1 MKVTSCRFYIFE
13 GFIIVKL
20 QLILHILWGFTMTG
34 SERKFF
40 DFIQK
45 NIIFIFLGAVT
56 VCGTLLRAFGIDF
69 QSDDFNSFLNPWWS
83 QIQYGG
89 INGLA
94 KQVGNYNIPYQI
106 ITYILTLLP
115 FSALHSYKLLS
126 IIFDFVLAVSAAML
140 VYSFSKK
147 YVKIKAA
154 VAYALTFCSI
164 TVILNSSFWAQC
176 DSIYV
181 AFILLSI
188 YFLEKEKNIAS
199 FIFVGIAFAFK
210 LQTVFILPF
219 YIFYYISTQKIS
231 ILHFLIIPIT
241 DVVMCLP
248 AVLLGRPVKDIIE
261 IYLVQ
266 TDYGKLIQMNCPNFY
281 ALICNG
287 NDMTYYYLL
296 KSFSIILTLTIL
308 GSVLCF
314 AIYKKIDMTDKENIL
329 LTAIWT
335 VFTCIMF
342 LSSMHERYG
351 YLIDIL
357 AIIYAMLNTKR
368 IWLAIVCNLISL
380 RGYCY
385 YLFNYDILDIKL
397 TAILYAAVYFYV
409 TYIFVKEVIINK
421 SLKSLK

>member
-1 MKVTSCRFYIFE
+1 
-13 GFIIVKL
+13 
-20 QLILHILWGFTMTG
+20 MTRA
-34 SERKFF
+34 ERKFF

-45 NIIFIFLGAVT
+45 NIILIFLGAVT
-56 VCGTLLRAFGIDF
+56 VCGILLRAFGLDF

-94 KQVGNYNIPYQI
+94 KQIGNYNIPYQI

-115 FSALHSYKLLS
+115 FGALHSYKLLS
-126 IIFDFVLAVSAAML
+126 IIFDFVLAASAAML
-140 VYSFSKK
+140 VYSFAQKHA
-147 YVKIKAA
+147 KIKAA
-154 VAYALTFCSI
+154 VTYALTFCSV

-188 YFLEKEKNIAS
+188 YFLKQEKNIAS

-219 YIFYYISTQKIS
+219 YIFYYVSTRKIS
-231 ILHFLIIPIT
+231 ILHFLIIPVT
-241 DVVMCLP
+241 DFVMCLP
-248 AVLLGRPVKDIIE
+248 AIFLGRPVKDIIE

-287 NDMTYYYLL
+287 NDTTYYYLL
-296 KSFSIILTLTIL
+296 KSFSIILTLVVL
-308 GSVLCF
+308 GSALCL
-314 AIYKKIDMTDKENIL
+314 AIYKKVDMTDKENIL
-329 LTAIWT
+329 FTVIWT

-342 LSSMHERYG
+342 LSSMHERYA
-351 YLIDIL
+351 YLLDIVL
-357 AIIYAMLNTKR
+357 LIYSVVTMKR
-368 IWLAIVCNLISL
+368 LWLPIACTLISL

-385 YLFNYDILDIKL
+385 YLFAYDVIDIKL
-397 TAILYAAVYFYV
+397 TSVIYMIIYVYV
-409 TYIFVKEVIINK
+409 TIVFVKEVILNK
-421 SLKSLK
+421 SPKLLK

>member
-1 MKVTSCRFYIFE
+1 
-13 GFIIVKL
+13 
-20 QLILHILWGFTMTG
+20 MT
-34 SERKFF
+34 
-40 DFIQK
+40 
-45 NIIFIFLGAVT
+45 
-56 VCGTLLRAFGIDF
+56 
-69 QSDDFNSFLNPWWS
+69 
-83 QIQYGG
+83 
-89 INGLA
+89 
-94 KQVGNYNIPYQI
+94 
-106 ITYILTLLP
+106 
-115 FSALHSYKLLS
+115 
-126 IIFDFVLAVSAAML
+126 
-140 VYSFSKK
+140 
-147 YVKIKAA
+147 
-154 VAYALTFCSI
+154 YALTFCSI

-241 DVVMCLP
+241 DIVMCLP

-409 TYIFVKEVIINK
+409 TYIFVKEVIISK

>member
-1 MKVTSCRFYIFE
+1 M
-13 GFIIVKL
+13 

-45 NIIFIFLGAVT
+45 NIIFIFLGTVT
-56 VCGTLLRAFGIDF
+56 VCGTLLRAFGMDF

-126 IIFDFVLAVSAAML
+126 IIFDFVLAVSATML

-147 YVKIKAA
+147 YAKIKAA
-154 VAYALTFCSI
+154 VTYALTFCSI

-409 TYIFVKEVIINK
+409 TYIFVKEVIISK